1 MAAVRVAVGLLLI
14 LILLAFTSRLLKTE
28 VLQQQ
33 VKGLNSLAAL
43 SFEHRTIK
51 ERRVHRIKM
60 SLVKSTKHGVV
71 VIQLPETSYI
81 TRYVGQETILRSGD
95 VHPLPG
101 PNVEDHHTG
110 PVESAGRITP
120 VSPRGPS

>member
-1 MAAVRVAVGLLLI
+1 MAATRVAFGLLLI

-51 ERRVHRIKM
+51 GELKGNF
-60 SLVKSTKHGVV
+60 K
-71 VIQLPETSYI
+71 
-81 TRYVGQETILRSGD
+81 
-95 VHPLPG
+95 
-101 PNVEDHHTG
+101 
-110 PVESAGRITP
+110 
-120 VSPRGPS
+120 